1 MAAAFTESLNAFDA
15 ATQYLL
21 SNGRQDPNTAASASF
36 NYMMC
41 MGVMTGGWLMIKS
54 AVAAKR
60 IIAEGNSDPF
70 YSSKVST
77 AQFYADQILPRA
89 LAHKTAVVSG
99 ADSTMAM
106 SADHF

>member
-1 MAAAFTESLNAFDA
+1 
-15 ATQYLL
+15 
-21 SNGRQDPNTAASASF
+21 
-36 NYMMC
+36 MMC

-60 IIAEGNSDPF
+60 IIAEGNTDPF

-77 AQFYADQILPRA
+77 AQFYAEQILPRA